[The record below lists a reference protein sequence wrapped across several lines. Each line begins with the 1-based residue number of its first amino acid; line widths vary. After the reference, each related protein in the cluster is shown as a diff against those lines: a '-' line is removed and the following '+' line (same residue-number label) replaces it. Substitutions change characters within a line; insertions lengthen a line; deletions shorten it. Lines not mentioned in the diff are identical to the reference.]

1 MHYESRDMFRIPQE
15 TLEVVSM
22 TNEHGREVSDTPVPK
37 RKPNK
42 DEVNI

>member
-1 MHYESRDMFRIPQE
+1 MHYESRDMFRR
-15 TLEVVSM
+15 
-22 TNEHGREVSDTPVPK
+22 GRFNDKRAWEEVSDTPVPK